1 MGLLKSEFKER
12 ENNLI
17 AIYYYTKQAA
27 DSKKAYEEI
36 KLKMKKEAEAN
47 ALRFAHITTKLEEAQ
62 KHMDENKKISE
73 MREQK
78 YQDMLDKIAV
88 LMEKALGKDR
98 DYYEQEIKK
107 YQESIQAER
116 NARYLAERINGE
128 KIDELNETLQN
139 LNSSEQIKNEFAEEM
154 AALDKKYSE
163 ATANALKAKA
173 AQSKSGLCPIL

>member
-1 MGLLKSEFKER
+1 MGLLTSEFKER

-36 KLKMKKEAEAN
+36 KLKMEKESKAN
-47 ALRFAHITTKLEEAQ
+47 AVRFADITRKLEQAQ
-62 KHMDENKKISE
+62 EHMAEIKRSSE
-73 MREQK
+73 IRKE
-78 YQDMLDKIAV
+78 MLDK
-88 LMEKALGKDR
+88 MEKSLGKDCGF
-98 DYYEQEIKK
+98 YEQEIKK

-116 NARYLAERINGE
+116 NERYHAERINE
-128 KIDELNETLQN
+128 ETIDELNETLQD

-163 ATANALKAKA
+163 AIANALKAKA
-173 AQSKSGLCPIL
+173 AQSKS

>member
-1 MGLLKSEFKER
+1 MGLLTSEFKER

-36 KLKMKKEAEAN
+36 KLKMEKEAKAN
-47 ALRFAHITTKLEEAQ
+47 ALRFAHITRELEQAQ
-62 KHMDENKKISE
+62 EHMAEIKRSSE

-78 YQDMLDKIAV
+78 YQEMLDK
-88 LMEKALGKDR
+88 MEKALGKDR
-98 DYYEQEIKK
+98 GYYEQEIKK

-116 NARYLAERINGE
+116 NARYHAERINGE

-163 ATANALKAKA
+163 AIANALKAKA
-173 AQSKSGLCPIL
+173 AQSKS